1 MYVYVHVCIRIQYNV
16 KHCYYYSALHNIQ
29 YDGHKNLPF
38 VAFVNRGWAMVTV
51 TTVTTRGRP
60 FSFSLL
66 TVYGR

>member
-1 MYVYVHVCIRIQYNV
+1 MYMYMYVRIQYNV
-16 KHCYYYSALHNIQ
+16 KHCYYYSAHNIQ